1 MSGLLRKFRPIV
13 LIFSVISCVRGTPEP
28 SLWKGVTPIGE
39 ILRDPKAWE
48 GKSVKLLAYYR
59 WFDIFGEAGSGPPVT
74 RSDVAFAD
82 ITGAIYAT
90 RWENPGLSPQD
101 TDRLLLLEAEVK
113 VNPEGI
119 PYLEV
124 KKTRQVEGLPKG
136 VVLRVR
142 LTGGIAGFNQEL
154 LLAED
159 GTALSLDRKL
169 NRHART
175 KVEANAVA
183 EALRQIRPLLGQEL
197 GKPIPDGFTYTIYA
211 WEGDKVRT
219 LILHAETAP
228 ESVKPLL
235 GFLNELLLRTFQQ
248 GG

>member
-1 MSGLLRKFRPIV
+1 MNGLLRKFRPIA
-13 LIFSVISCVRGTPEP
+13 LIFLAISCIRGTPEP
-28 SLWKGVTPIGE
+28 SLWNGITPIGE
-39 ILRDPKAWE
+39 ILRNPKAWE
-48 GKSVKLLAYYR
+48 GKSVKILAYYR
-59 WFDIFGEAGSGPPVT
+59 WFDVFGEAGSGPPVT

-90 RWENPGLSPQD
+90 HWENPGLSPKD

-113 VNPEGI
+113 VNPNGL

-124 KKTRQVEGLPKG
+124 KRTQEVEGLPKG
-136 VVLRVR
+136 VVLRAQLMGGVAGLVR
-142 LTGGIAGFNQEL
+142 EV

-159 GTALSLDRKL
+159 GTALFLDRKL
-169 NRHART
+169 NQHARA
-175 KVEANAVA
+175 KVEAKAVT

-197 GKPIPDGFTYTIYA
+197 GKPVPDGFTYTIYA
-211 WEGDKVRT
+211 WEGDKIRT

-228 ESVKPLL
+228 ENVKPLRE
-235 GFLNELLLRTFQQ
+235 FLNELFFQTFQQ

>member
-1 MSGLLRKFRPIV
+1 MNGLLRKFRPIA
-13 LIFSVISCVRGTPEP
+13 LIFLAISCVRGTPEP
-28 SLWKGVTPIGE
+28 SLWNGITPIGE
-39 ILRDPKAWE
+39 ILRNPKAWE
-48 GKSVKLLAYYR
+48 GKSVKILAYYR
-59 WFDIFGEAGSGPPVT
+59 WFDVFGEAGSGPPVT

-90 RWENPGLSPQD
+90 HWENPGLSPKD

-113 VNPEGI
+113 VNPNGL

-124 KKTRQVEGLPKG
+124 RRTQEVEGLPKG
-136 VVLRVR
+136 VVLRAQLMGGVAGLVR
-142 LTGGIAGFNQEL
+142 EV

-159 GTALSLDRKL
+159 GTALFLDRKL
-169 NRHART
+169 NQHARA
-175 KVEANAVA
+175 KVEAKAVT

-197 GKPIPDGFTYTIYA
+197 GKPVPDGFTYTIYA
-211 WEGDKVRT
+211 WEGDKIRT

-228 ESVKPLL
+228 ENVKPLRE
-235 GFLNELLLRTFQQ
+235 FLNELFFQTFQQ